1 MNEKDLKEYENNIK
15 LVSSLKKSNKYS
27 YISGKQITDVDTG
40 TRFYDFQGI
49 RLPSVTTILA
59 KTKNQSYLTAWK
71 NKVGH
76 EKAESIKNLSSKR
89 GTAMH
94 KFLESHIQGV
104 GYDDLTP
111 IGCEAKPMAQKIIE
125 MGLTPI
131 SEYYG
136 SEVML
141 HYPGLYAG
149 STDLV
154 CLHNGLETIVDFK
167 QSNRPKKE
175 EWIEDYYIQIAA
187 YAMAH
192 DAYYG
197 STIEQGV
204 IMVCTPDLYYQEFK
218 VSGAE
223 LKSWK
228 HKFLKRLDHYHELI
242 HDEKERA
249 KIDPNKLLKEFEEDG
264 QSKEFEALAIKVRN
278 GEVPPDEVFDHF
290 RNQEFLKHFKNK
302 YRKEIHGMSPD
313 YLRKIGYK
321 KPTKKVK

>member
-1 MNEKDLKEYENNIK
+1 MMFRIERTARG
-15 LVSSLKKSNKYS
+15 VMKKNTKYS
-27 YISGKQITDVDTG
+27 YVAGQ
-40 TRFYDFQGI
+40 RFEVHGSREYDFGDK
-49 RLPSVTTILA
+49 RLPSVTTILSR
-59 KTKNQSYLTAWK
+59 TKDQEFLTRWK

-76 EKAESIKNLSSKR
+76 EEAERIKNLSSKR

-94 KFLESHIQGV
+94 KFLEKHIQGT
-104 GYDDLTP
+104 GYEDLTE
-111 IGCEAKPMAQKIIE
+111 IGQQAKPMAQKIVE
-125 MGLTPI
+125 VGLTPI
-131 SEYYG
+131 EEYYG

-154 CLHNGLETIVDFK
+154 CMHNGLETIVDFK

-218 VSGAE
+218 CSGAE
-223 LKSWK
+223 LKKWK

-249 KIDPNKLLKEFEEDG
+249 KVDPKELLEEFEND
-264 QSKEFEALAIKVRN
+264 K
-278 GEVPPDEVFDHF
+278 
-290 RNQEFLKHFKNK
+290 
-302 YRKEIHGMSPD
+302 
-313 YLRKIGYK
+313 
-321 KPTKKVK
+321 T